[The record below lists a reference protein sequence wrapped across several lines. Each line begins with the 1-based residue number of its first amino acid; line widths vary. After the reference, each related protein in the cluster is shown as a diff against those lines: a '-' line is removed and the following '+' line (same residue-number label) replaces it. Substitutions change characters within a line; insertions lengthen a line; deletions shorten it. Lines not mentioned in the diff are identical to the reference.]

1 MQFAY
6 PQPVTLDELSL
17 AAIADG
23 KHSIPTE
30 LSISADGAP
39 PVKVTMPRTALGSG
53 AARGTTRQLTVPITP
68 ITGSTFRITIDAVHQ
83 ATSTDWFGGA
93 QTVLPVG
100 IAEINLPVVVAPEP
114 GAALPTSCRND
125 LLTIGGR
132 PVPQLVVGTV
142 DAALSSSSLTIQ
154 SCDPLEAV
162 ALPAAESL
170 LQTSPGATTGFDV
183 DMVTLSSAPGGGAGV
198 DTLQSPPDPGP
209 TPPDST
215 TERKGRN
222 TYEVQTTS
230 ATKPYWV
237 VLGQSYGPG
246 WAATTS
252 DGKDLGPPTLINGYA
267 NGWRVDPA
275 QVGEDATVRITWT
288 PQRLAWAGLALS
300 ALGVLLCLGLL
311 IFGGRHLKTE
321 AGDSPAAEA
330 LEMTPTYASPLQ
342 ADGPALSAKIAS
354 VTTLFAGLLAFFFGG
369 VWVALA
375 VVALTLVAALIPRGQ
390 FILRLA
396 TIGSLGAAFAYI
408 LLKQGLND
416 YSLDFDWAKWFEI
429 THSWGILAIVLLAV
443 DVAVDGLRSTEQ
455 PPADASGAEN
465 RHYVSDLRSKEE

>member
-1 MQFAY
+1 M
-6 PQPVTLDELSL
+6 
-17 AAIADG
+17 
-23 KHSIPTE
+23 H
-30 LSISADGAP
+30 
-39 PVKVTMPRTALGSG
+39 R
-53 AARGTTRQLTVPITP
+53 
-68 ITGSTFRITIDAVHQ
+68 
-83 ATSTDWFGGA
+83 ATSTDWFGGGK
-93 QTVLPVG
+93 TVLPVG
-100 IAEINLPVVVAPEP
+100 IAEINLPVVAAPEP
-114 GAALPTSCRND
+114 DAALPTSCRSD
-125 LLTIGGR
+125 LLSIGGK

-142 DAALSSSSLTIQ
+142 DTALSSSSLTIQ
-154 SCDPLEAV
+154 SCGFPLEPV

-170 LQTSPGATTGFDV
+170 LETTPGAATGFDV

-198 DTLQSPPDPGP
+198 DTLQSPPDLGP

-222 TYEVQTTS
+222 AYEVQTTS

-252 DGKDLGPPTLINGYA
+252 EGKDLGPPTLINGYA
-267 NGWRVDPA
+267 NGWQVDPA

-288 PQRLAWAGLALS
+288 PQRLVWVGLALS

-311 IFGGRHLKTE
+311 IFGGRRNNSKAGDSP
-321 AGDSPAAEA
+321 AGDSPAAAA

-342 ADGPALSAKIAS
+342 VDGPALTPKIAA
-354 VTTLFAGLLAFFFGG
+354 VATLCAGLLAFFGGG

-375 VVALTLVAALIPRGQ
+375 TVTLTLVATLTPRGQ
-390 FILRLA
+390 SILRLA
-396 TIGSLGAAFAYI
+396 TVSVLGAAFAFI
-408 LLKQGLND
+408 LLEQGLNG
-416 YSLDFDWAKWFEI
+416 YRLDFDWAKWFEL

-455 PPADASGAEN
+455 PPTDASGAEN